1 MEAEQTFRI
10 PLWNQ
15 SAAGLLI
22 CFSAEIRVVALYAGL
37 IAFSLSFD
45 FAGRIAA
52 LSGIT
57 GGKELHFSLLC
68 YSIVGDT
75 RSEFGMRHVNG
86 TLVAEGLLKGMAARK
101 ARGSPS

>member
-15 SAAGLLI
+15 SAAGLLV
-22 CFSAEIRVVALYAGL
+22 CLSAEIRVVALYAGL

-57 GGKELHFSLLC
+57 DGKELHFSLLC
-68 YSIVGDT
+68 YSIVGD
-75 RSEFGMRHVNG
+75 RRHVNG